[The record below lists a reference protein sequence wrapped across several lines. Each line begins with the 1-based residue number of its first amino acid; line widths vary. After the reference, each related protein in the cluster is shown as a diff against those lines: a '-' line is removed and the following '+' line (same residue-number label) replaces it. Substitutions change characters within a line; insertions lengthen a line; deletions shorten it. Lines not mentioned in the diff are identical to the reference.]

1 MSSAPGKINFK
12 IYQGSTFNEVIRW
25 ESSIKTYVPITGISN
40 SAPLVVTVPGHSIP
54 ADWRV
59 KFTNIVGMT
68 DLNSQDTYH
77 QVTSTTTNA
86 IVINSINSIGFKTY
100 TSGGIVE
107 YNTPI
112 DMTGYTAKMQ
122 IRKKITDTAYIL
134 ELTTDTPSIYI
145 DNTNKTINLTILPE
159 VTAAF
164 DFSSAVYSLELI
176 SAGGEVYQL
185 INGNISLIKEVTR

>member
-1 MSSAPGKINFK
+1 MSSAPAKINFK
-12 IYQGSTFNEVIRW
+12 IYQGSTFNEVVRW
-25 ESSIKTYVPITGISN
+25 ESSIKTYLPITAISN

-54 ADWRV
+54 VDWRV

-68 DLNSQDTYH
+68 ELNSLDTYH
-77 QVTSTTTNA
+77 QVTSTTTND
-86 IVINSINSIGFKTY
+86 IVINSINSIGFKNY
-100 TSGGIVE
+100 VSGGIVE

-112 DMTGYTAKMQ
+112 DMTGYTARMQ
-122 IRKKITDTAYIL
+122 IRKKITDVAYII

-145 DNTNKTINLTILPE
+145 DTTNKTISLTILPE

-176 SAGGEVYQL
+176 GAGGEVYQL